1 MNRDNRGIKRFFVS
15 YFSRIKD
22 IFGNARNTWNGNIMH
37 YYKFQYTAVPI
48 SQRIIGNHTLYDVKV
63 YTHSMQMQ
71 IKYIVNHDYF
81 LFVSFDDID
90 IIDRKAYMHL
100 LLIHLYAFLSRV
112 SMLKHH

>member
-1 MNRDNRGIKRFFVS
+1 
-15 YFSRIKD
+15 
-22 IFGNARNTWNGNIMH
+22 
-37 YYKFQYTAVPI
+37 
-48 SQRIIGNHTLYDVKV
+48 
-63 YTHSMQMQ
+63 MQMQ

-112 SMLKHH
+112 SMLKHHWMYHKIEWVLFKRQLSQIPFFHCGSFI